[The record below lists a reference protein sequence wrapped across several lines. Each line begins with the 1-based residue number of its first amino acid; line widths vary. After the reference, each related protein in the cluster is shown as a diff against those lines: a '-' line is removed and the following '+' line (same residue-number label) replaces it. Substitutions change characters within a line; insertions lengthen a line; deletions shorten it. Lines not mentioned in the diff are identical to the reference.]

1 MAKTTTVLKQNS
13 KSIALTVLLVFT
25 AFAGNGC
32 QPALWNEQSNL
43 SELQKKPS
51 ITVLTVKSP
60 LTYSKPRQG
69 EAVGIDNDLLE
80 SFAEEYGLNLKYRI
94 LENEQAVLEALGRGE
109 GDMAAARLRVPSN
122 NPGFLLGPAYEESH
136 LSLYC
141 TRSAKVQNISDLDN
155 KLVYLSKYNNRDQ
168 LSQKLLQLA
177 PRAIIKTV
185 APQKTPELLKYLSSK
200 NSACAITENLSG
212 DFHLRYYKRIEK
224 VIELPKKYSIHW
236 LIHPSNS
243 ELFKLT
249 HSWFLK
255 ASRREE
261 ISKVYERYDT
271 HLNRLDK
278 HDVTRF
284 LSRIQI
290 VLPTYKPHFQKYA
303 RENDLSWELVAA
315 VAYQE
320 SHWNNEAT
328 SFTGVK
334 GLMQLTQDTAKHLG
348 VEDRTDPV
356 QSIYGGALYLRKLM
370 NLFPKDLNSKDKLS
384 LALAAYN
391 IGYAHLLDAQEL
403 AVKMGK
409 NPYSWRHLKNILPL
423 LADPDYSKDL
433 KYGYAR
439 GYEAVEYV
447 ERVKSFYSIISSRT

>member
-1 MAKTTTVLKQNS
+1 MTKVTTSLKQHS
-13 KSIALTVLLVFT
+13 KSFALTALLVFT

-32 QPALWNEQSNL
+32 QPTLWNEQENL
-43 SELQKKPS
+43 LALQKNPT
-51 ITVLTVKSP
+51 ITVLTTKSP
-60 LTYSKPRQG
+60 LTYSQPRRG

-80 SFAEEYGLNLKYRI
+80 SFAEEYGLDIKFKV
-94 LENEQAVLEALGRGE
+94 LENEQAVLEALAKGE
-109 GDMAAARLRVPSN
+109 GDMAAARLRSPAH
-122 NPGFLLGPAYEESH
+122 NPGFLLGPAYEEGH

-141 TRSAKVQNISDLDN
+141 TKSAKVQNITDLN
-155 KLVYLSKYNNRDQ
+155 HKVVFLSNYHNRDQ
-168 LSQKLLQLA
+168 LSHKLQRLA
-177 PRAIIKTV
+177 PKVVVKTV
-185 APQKTPELLKYLSSK
+185 PPQKTPELLKYLSERK
-200 NSACAITENLSG
+200 SACAITENLSG
-212 DFHLRYYKRIEK
+212 DFHLRYYRRIEK
-224 VIELPKKYSIHW
+224 VTELPQKYSIHW
-236 LIHPSNS
+236 LIHPKNS
-243 ELFKLT
+243 ELFNLS

-261 ISKVYERYDT
+261 ISKIYERYVT

-278 HDVTRF
+278 NDVTRF

-303 RENDLSWELVAA
+303 RENGLAWELVAA

-320 SHWNNEAT
+320 SHWDHTAT

-334 GLMQLTQDTAKHLG
+334 GLMQLTQETAKYLG
-348 VEDRTDPV
+348 VEDRTDPE
-356 QSIYGGALYLRKLM
+356 QSIYGGALYIKRLM
-370 NLFPKDLNSKDKLS
+370 SLFPKDLNSKDKLS
-384 LALAAYN
+384 LTLAAYN

-423 LADPDYSKDL
+423 LADPEYSKDL
-433 KYGYAR
+433 KYGQAR

-447 ERVKSFYSIISSRT
+447 ERVKSFYSIIASRT